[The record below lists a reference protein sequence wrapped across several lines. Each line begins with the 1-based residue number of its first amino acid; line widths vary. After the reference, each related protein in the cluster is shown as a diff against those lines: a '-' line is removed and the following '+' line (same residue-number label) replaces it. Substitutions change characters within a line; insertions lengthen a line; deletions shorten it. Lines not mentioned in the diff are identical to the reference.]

1 MVLKSLQSVA
11 VLSGFRKV
19 LKVLIYNAFKFF
31 LELQIIESF
40 IRNFKGGDFPAIS
53 KFSLKCRAMC
63 WFKFCQLIRS
73 KPERLFKQSGNSLK
87 TLIDPPYSPYE
98 RG

>member
-40 IRNFKGGDFPAIS
+40 IRNFKGGG
-53 KFSLKCRAMC
+53 FSCNFKVFLKVPRYV
-63 WFKFCQLIRS
+63 LI
-73 KPERLFKQSGNSLK
+73 
-87 TLIDPPYSPYE
+87 
-98 RG
+98 